1 MREQN
6 LAFKQKLR
14 ESKIRTTRRHNFQM
28 LACALTAISATL
40 AIAALQFV
48 R

>member
-6 LAFKQKLR
+6 LAFKKKLY
-14 ESKIRTTRRHNFQM
+14 ESKIRTTRRHSLQRACGA
-28 LACALTAISATL
+28 LALGISVGVL
-40 AIAALQFV
+40 FFYYL